1 MYKMLRLIVIFRF
14 AVISVI
20 LIGGTIG
27 GMGEQAKIRKI
38 HACHILNTIAALGD
52 GQDMPLAHKEHHFV
66 QLHRDVMM
74 TSGQNGGF
82 HAVVLTALYPHLQ
95 HLFRQIDIPAAG
107 VLLVNG
113 GNQQAFADHYL
124 VLYLACKGVIG
135 ESKGQRHA
143 VHAIA
148 QGSFHVLTINVRQQ
162 QVAQLQNTGK
172 GRLILKAVGLLFAGT
187 GGGVVAQQGRE
198 DAHAVPA
205 QHKVLGGV
213 AAKAANV
220 GAFVQETAHVQGGH
234 HVQAEQNVAP
244 PGLVIAGPDTAIP
257 VHTDAG
263 RAGVH

>member
-1 MYKMLRLIVIFRF
+1 MYKMLWLIVIFRL
-14 AVISVI
+14 AVVGVI

-27 GMGEQAKIRKI
+27 SVSKQTQVGKI
-38 HACHILNTIAALGD
+38 HAGHVLDRLAALGD
-52 GQDMPLAHKEHHFV
+52 GQDVPLTHKEHYLV

-74 TSGQNGGF
+74 TCGQYAGF
-82 HAVVLTALYPHLQ
+82 DTVTLAALYPHLQ
-95 HLFRQIDIPAAG
+95 HFFRQVDIPAAG

-113 GNQQAFADHYL
+113 GNQQAFTDHHFIL
-124 VLYLACKGVIG
+124 HLAGEVIVRK
-135 ESKGQRHA
+135 SKGQRHA

-172 GRLILKAVGLLFAGT
+172 GRFILKAVRFLFASA

-220 GAFVQETAHVQGGH
+220 GAFVQETAHIQGGH

-263 RAGVH
+263 RAGIH

>member
-1 MYKMLRLIVIFRF
+1 MYKMLRLIVIFRL
-14 AVISVI
+14 AVVGVI

-27 GMGEQAKIRKI
+27 SMGEQAKIRKI

-135 ESKGQRHA
+135 ESKGQRHT
-143 VHAIA
+143 VHTVA
-148 QGSFHVLTINVRQQ
+148 QGSFHVLAVNIGQQ

-172 GRLILKAVGLLFAGT
+172 GSLVLKAVRFLFAGT

-257 VHTDAG
+257 VHTDTG

>member
-95 HLFRQIDIPAAG
+95 HLFRQVDIPAAG

-113 GNQQAFADHYL
+113 GNQQAFADHHFIL
-124 VLYLACKGVIG
+124 HLAGEVIVR
-135 ESKGQRHA
+135 ESKGQRHT
-143 VHAIA
+143 VHTVA

-220 GAFVQETAHVQGGH
+220 GAFVQETAHIQGGH

>member
-38 HACHILNTIAALGD
+38 HAGHVLDRLAALGD

-95 HLFRQIDIPAAG
+95 HLFRQVDIPAAG

-113 GNQQAFADHYL
+113 GNQQAFTDHHFIL
-124 VLYLACKGVIG
+124 HLAGEVIVR
-135 ESKGQRHA
+135 ESKGQRHT
-143 VHAIA
+143 VHTVA
-148 QGSFHVLTINVRQQ
+148 QGSFHVLAVNIGQQ

-172 GRLILKAVGLLFAGT
+172 GSLVLKAVRFLFAGT

>member
-1 MYKMLRLIVIFRF
+1 
-14 AVISVI
+14 
-20 LIGGTIG
+20 
-27 GMGEQAKIRKI
+27 
-38 HACHILNTIAALGD
+38 
-52 GQDMPLAHKEHHFV
+52 
-66 QLHRDVMM
+66 M

-95 HLFRQIDIPAAG
+95 HLFRQVDIPAAG

-113 GNQQAFADHYL
+113 GNQQAFTDHHFIL
-124 VLYLACKGVIG
+124 HLAGEVIVR

-172 GRLILKAVGLLFAGT
+172 GSLVLKAVRFLFASA

>member
-1 MYKMLRLIVIFRF
+1 
-14 AVISVI
+14 
-20 LIGGTIG
+20 
-27 GMGEQAKIRKI
+27 
-38 HACHILNTIAALGD
+38 
-52 GQDMPLAHKEHHFV
+52 
-66 QLHRDVMM
+66 M
-74 TSGQNGGF
+74 TGGQNGGF

-113 GNQQAFADHYL
+113 GNQQAFTDHHFIL
-124 VLYLACKGVIG
+124 HLAGEVIVR
-135 ESKGQRHA
+135 ESKGQRHT
-143 VHAIA
+143 VHTVA
-148 QGSFHVLTINVRQQ
+148 QGSFHVLAVNIGQQ
-162 QVAQLQNTGK
+162 QVTQLQNTGK

>member
-1 MYKMLRLIVIFRF
+1 MYKMLRLIVIFRL
-14 AVISVI
+14 AVVGVI

-27 GMGEQAKIRKI
+27 SVSKQTQVSKI
-38 HACHILNTIAALGD
+38 HAGHVLDRLAALGD

-95 HLFRQIDIPAAG
+95 HLFRQVDIPAAG

-113 GNQQAFADHYL
+113 GNQQAFTDHHFIL
-124 VLYLACKGVIG
+124 HLAGEVIVR

-172 GRLILKAVGLLFAGT
+172 GSLVLKAVRFLFAGT

-234 HVQAEQNVAP
+234 HVQAEQNMAP

-257 VHTDAG
+257 VHTNAG

>member
-27 GMGEQAKIRKI
+27 SVSKQTQVGKI
-38 HACHILNTIAALGD
+38 HAGHVLDRLAALGD

-95 HLFRQIDIPAAG
+95 HFFRQIDIPAAG
-107 VLLVNG
+107 VLLIDG
-113 GNQQAFADHYL
+113 GNQQAFTDHYL

-135 ESKGQRHA
+135 ESKGQRHT
-143 VHAIA
+143 VHTVA

>member
-1 MYKMLRLIVIFRF
+1 MYKMLRLIVIFRL
-14 AVISVI
+14 AVIGVI

-27 GMGEQAKIRKI
+27 GVSKQTQVGKI
-38 HACHILNTIAALGD
+38 HAGHVLDSLAALGD

-95 HLFRQIDIPAAG
+95 HLFRQVDIPAAG

-113 GNQQAFADHYL
+113 GNQQAFTDHHFIL
-124 VLYLACKGVIG
+124 HLAGEVIVR

-148 QGSFHVLTINVRQQ
+148 QGSFHVLAVNIGQQ
-162 QVAQLQNTGK
+162 QVTQLQNTGK

>member
-1 MYKMLRLIVIFRF
+1 MYKMLRLIVIFRL
-14 AVISVI
+14 AVVGVI

-27 GMGEQAKIRKI
+27 SVSKQTQVGKI
-38 HACHILNTIAALGD
+38 HAGHVLDRLAALGD

-74 TSGQNGGF
+74 TGGQNGGF

-113 GNQQAFADHYL
+113 GNQQAFTDHHFIL
-124 VLYLACKGVIG
+124 HLAGEVIVR

>member
-1 MYKMLRLIVIFRF
+1 
-14 AVISVI
+14 
-20 LIGGTIG
+20 
-27 GMGEQAKIRKI
+27 
-38 HACHILNTIAALGD
+38 
-52 GQDMPLAHKEHHFV
+52 
-66 QLHRDVMM
+66 M
-74 TSGQNGGF
+74 TGGQNGGF
-82 HAVVLTALYPHLQ
+82 HTVVLTALYPHLQ
-95 HLFRQIDIPAAG
+95 HLFRQVDIPAAG

-113 GNQQAFADHYL
+113 GNQQAFTDHHFIL
-124 VLYLACKGVIG
+124 HLAGEVIVR

-172 GRLILKAVGLLFAGT
+172 GSLVLKAVRFLFASA

-220 GAFVQETAHVQGGH
+220 GAFVQETAHIQGGH

>member
-1 MYKMLRLIVIFRF
+1 MYKMLRLIVIFRL
-14 AVISVI
+14 AVVGVI

-27 GMGEQAKIRKI
+27 SVSKQTQVGKI
-38 HACHILNTIAALGD
+38 HAGHVLDRLAALGD

-66 QLHRDVMM
+66 QLHWDVMM

-82 HAVVLTALYPHLQ
+82 HTVVLTALYPHLQ
-95 HLFRQIDIPAAG
+95 HLFRQVDIPAAG

-113 GNQQAFADHYL
+113 GNQQAFTDHHFIL
-124 VLYLACKGVIG
+124 HLAGEVIVR

-172 GRLILKAVGLLFAGT
+172 GSLVLKAVRFLFASA

-220 GAFVQETAHVQGGH
+220 GAFVQETAHIQGGH
-234 HVQAEQNVAP
+234 HVQAEQNMAP

-263 RAGVH
+263 RTGVH

>member
-95 HLFRQIDIPAAG
+95 HFFRQIDIPAAG
-107 VLLVNG
+107 VLLIDG
-113 GNQQAFADHYL
+113 GNQQAFADHHFIL
-124 VLYLACKGVIG
+124 HLAGEVIVR
-135 ESKGQRHA
+135 ESKGQRHT
-143 VHAIA
+143 VHTVA
-148 QGSFHVLTINVRQQ
+148 QGSFHVLTINIGQQ

-172 GRLILKAVGLLFAGT
+172 GSLVLKAVRFLFASA

-234 HVQAEQNVAP
+234 HVQAEQNMAP

-257 VHTDAG
+257 VHTNAG

>member
-27 GMGEQAKIRKI
+27 SVSKQTQVGKI
-38 HACHILNTIAALGD
+38 HAGHVLDRLAALGD

-95 HLFRQIDIPAAG
+95 HLFRQVDIPAAG
-107 VLLVNG
+107 VLLIDG
-113 GNQQAFADHYL
+113 GNQQAFADHHFIL
-124 VLYLACKGVIG
+124 HLAGEVIVR

-162 QVAQLQNTGK
+162 QVAQLQNTSK

>member
-1 MYKMLRLIVIFRF
+1 MYKMLRLIVIFRL
-14 AVISVI
+14 AVVGVI

-27 GMGEQAKIRKI
+27 SVSKQTQVGKI
-38 HACHILNTIAALGD
+38 HAGHVLDRLAALGD

-82 HAVVLTALYPHLQ
+82 HTVVLTALYPHLQ
-95 HLFRQIDIPAAG
+95 HLFRQVDIPAAG

-113 GNQQAFADHYL
+113 GNQQAFTDHHFIL
-124 VLYLACKGVIG
+124 HLAGEVIVR

-172 GRLILKAVGLLFAGT
+172 GSLVLKAVGLLFAGT
-187 GGGVVAQQGRE
+187 GGGVVAQQRRE

>member
-1 MYKMLRLIVIFRF
+1 MYKMLWLIVIFRL
-14 AVISVI
+14 AVVGVI

-27 GMGEQAKIRKI
+27 SVSKQTQVGKIYAGHVLDR
-38 HACHILNTIAALGD
+38 LAALGD
-52 GQDMPLAHKEHHFV
+52 GQDVPLTHKEHYLV
-66 QLHRDVMM
+66 QLHRDVVVAC
-74 TSGQNGGF
+74 GQYAGF
-82 HAVVLTALYPHLQ
+82 DTVTIAALYPHLQ
-95 HLFRQIDIPAAG
+95 HLFRQVDIPAAG
-107 VLLVNG
+107 VLLIDG
-113 GNQQAFADHYL
+113 GNQQTFTDHHFIL
-124 VLYLACKGVIG
+124 HLACKGIIG

-172 GRLILKAVGLLFAGT
+172 GRFILKAVGLLFASA

-220 GAFVQETAHVQGGH
+220 GAFVQETAHIQGGH
-234 HVQAEQNVAP
+234 HVQAEQNMAP

-263 RAGVH
+263 

>member
-1 MYKMLRLIVIFRF
+1 MYKMLRLIVIFRL
-14 AVISVI
+14 AVVGVI

-27 GMGEQAKIRKI
+27 SVSKQTQVGKI
-38 HACHILNTIAALGD
+38 HAGHVLDRLAALGD

-95 HLFRQIDIPAAG
+95 HFFRQIDIPAAG

-113 GNQQAFADHYL
+113 GNQQAFTDHHFIL
-124 VLYLACKGVIG
+124 HLAGEVIVQ

-220 GAFVQETAHVQGGH
+220 GAFVQETAHIQGGH
-234 HVQAEQNVAP
+234 HVQAEQNMAP